1 MKVKIESLDH
11 FGRGIAN
18 INGKII
24 FVENALKGELVDIT
38 IYKEKKN
45 FSEAKI
51 NEIIEKSS
59 ERETPICKYYGICGG
74 CNTMHMSYKCELE
87 FKKEKVKNILKKYA
101 LIDVNPKIIESEKRL
116 AYRNKITLHYKN
128 EQLGFMKE
136 KSNEIIEID
145 NCPLV
150 MKEINEYLK
159 NDIKESVIIRENT
172 NKEIVTNIDNK
183 TMIENI
189 NNYKFMVDANSFFQV
204 NHYICS
210 KLFKLIEKNID
221 ISNIC
226 LDLYSGVGTLSIVAS
241 KKAKKVYGIEV
252 NNYSYKNAVKN
263 LELNNIKNVKFING
277 LVEKEITKIKESV
290 DTIITDPPRSGM
302 DYVTIDT
309 INKLKPKKIIYVSC
323 NPLTLARDLKLLDKY
338 KLENITLLDMFPNTY
353 HVESFCVLKLK

>member
-1 MKVKIESLDH
+1 
-11 FGRGIAN
+11 
-18 INGKII
+18 
-24 FVENALKGELVDIT
+24 
-38 IYKEKKN
+38 
-45 FSEAKI
+45 
-51 NEIIEKSS
+51 
-59 ERETPICKYYGICGG
+59 
-74 CNTMHMSYKCELE
+74 
-87 FKKEKVKNILKKYA
+87 
-101 LIDVNPKIIESEKRL
+101 
-116 AYRNKITLHYKN
+116 
-128 EQLGFMKE
+128 
-136 KSNEIIEID
+136 
-145 NCPLV
+145 
-150 MKEINEYLK
+150 
-159 NDIKESVIIRENT
+159 
-172 NKEIVTNIDNK
+172 
-183 TMIENI
+183 
-189 NNYKFMVDANSFFQV
+189 MVDANSFFQV

-290 DTIITDPPRSGM
+290 DVIITDPPRSGM

-323 NPLTLARDLKLLDKY
+323 NPLTLARDLNLLTNY
-338 KLENITLLDMFPNTY
+338 KLNFITLLDMFPNTH